1 MKAQKEK
8 REAKAHPDPLLDR
21 TPRWK
26 GTALPQVPFPQTGK
40 IPQSLYVQPQG
51 GRIPSYGKRANLWSR
66 QVTEMKMQSSS
77 HSCGSGNP
85 TTSWRAL
92 YKAALFEKDRRI
104 VPTRIDEAEKAI
116 LSRVRE
122 LFAVE
127 TDHIEE
133 DQILEDALY
142 ALRALRNCAVGEAN
156 PA

>member
-1 MKAQKEK
+1 M
-8 REAKAHPDPLLDR
+8 
-21 TPRWK
+21 T
-26 GTALPQVPFPQTGK
+26 T
-40 IPQSLYVQPQG
+40 
-51 GRIPSYGKRANLWSR
+51 
-66 QVTEMKMQSSS
+66 QSSS
-77 HSCGSGNP
+77 HFYGSDNP

-92 YKAALFEKDRRI
+92 YQAALFEKNRQM

-142 ALRALRNCAVGEAN
+142 ALRALRNCAVGEAS
-156 PA
+156 AA